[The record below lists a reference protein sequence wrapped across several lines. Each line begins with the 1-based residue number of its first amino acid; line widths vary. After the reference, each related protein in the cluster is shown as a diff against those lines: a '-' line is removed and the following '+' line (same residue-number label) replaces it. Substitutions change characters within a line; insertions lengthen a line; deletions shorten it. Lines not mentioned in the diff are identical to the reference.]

1 MMRWLFDWLF
11 FGIIYLAIRMGL
23 WVVKHGPRRLVYLF
37 YNALADLSYYLC
49 PRLRKRSIKNLRM
62 ALGDQLDARAASGLV
77 QKSLRNFSRGIVE
90 LGHALSA
97 TPEELQRE
105 IPVVGW
111 EHMEKA
117 LAGGKGVIALSAHL
131 GNFFLVGARLSM
143 KGYPTHILVNPPKN
157 ARLRDLLVQLRLRT
171 GQKTIH
177 ARPRRHA
184 SSELLRVLRQNEL
197 AVVIADEHGAKRGIR
212 VQFFGRTVMARRGPA
227 TLALRSGAALV
238 PVYVTRGRD
247 NKLTLT
253 IEPEIEV
260 QRSGDMS
267 ADNVENTMR
276 ITHWLERV
284 VRAYPDQWN
293 WMGVRWQEGSGGVA
307 GGKES
312 CYERVA

>member
-1 MMRWLFDWLF
+1 MRWLFDSLI
-11 FGIIYLAIRMGL
+11 FGIIYLAIRVAL
-23 WVVKHGPRRLVYLF
+23 WIVKHGPRRLVHLF
-37 YNALADLSYYLC
+37 SDASADLSYYLC
-49 PRLRKRSIKNLRM
+49 QRFRKRSIRNLRM
-62 ALGDQLDARAASGLV
+62 ALGDQLDVRASSGMV
-77 QKSLRNFSRGIVE
+77 QKSMRNFFRAIVE
-90 LGHALSA
+90 LGHALSV

-105 IPVVGW
+105 IPVIGL

-117 LAGGKGVIALSAHL
+117 VAKGRGVIALSAHL
-131 GNFFLVGARLSM
+131 GNFFLVGARLALE
-143 KGYPTHILVNPPKN
+143 GYPAHILVNPPKN
-157 ARLRDLLVQLRLRT
+157 ARLRDLFVQIRLRT

-184 SSELLRVLRQNEL
+184 SSELLRVFRQNEL
-197 AVVIADEHGAKRGIR
+197 AVVIADEHGARRGIR
-212 VQFFGRTVMARRGPA
+212 VPFFGRTVMARRGPA

-238 PVYVTRGRD
+238 PVYITRGRD
-247 NKLTLT
+247 NTLTLT

-307 GGKES
+307 AEKES

>member
-1 MMRWLFDWLF
+1 MRWLYDRLF
-11 FGIIYLAIRMGL
+11 FGIISLAMSVGL
-23 WVVKHGPRRLVYLF
+23 WIVKHGPRRLVYLF
-37 YNALADLSYYLC
+37 SDALADLSYYLIQ
-49 PRLRKRSIKNLRM
+49 RLRKRSIRNLRM
-62 ALGDQLDARAASGLV
+62 ALGDQLDVRAASSMV
-77 QKSLRNFSRGIVE
+77 QKSMRNFFRGVLE
-90 LGHALSA
+90 AGHALSTFRA
-97 TPEELQRE
+97 TLKQE
-105 IPVVGW
+105 ISVVGL

-117 LAGGKGVIALSAHL
+117 VAKGRGVIALGAHL
-131 GNFFLVGARLSM
+131 GNFFLVGARLALE
-143 KGYPTHILVNPPKN
+143 GYPTHFLVNPPKN
-157 ARLRDLLVQLRLRT
+157 MKLRDLLVQFRLRT
-171 GQKTIH
+171 GHKTIH

-212 VQFFGRTVMARRGPA
+212 VPFFGRTVMARRGPA

-238 PVYVTRGRD
+238 PVYITRGRD
-247 NKLTLT
+247 NTLTLT

-284 VRAYPDQWN
+284 IRAYPDQWN

-307 GGKES
+307 AGKES